1 MSGIFWMAI
10 STLKKVILRTACCC
24 QKCKPENMIFFCK
37 LILIFSNR
45 VILEFIFNSHLNAS
59 LSSRFH
65 SMFIDP
71 ALSSICRW
79 EKRNKNV
86 HVILLLSLN
95 FSRLC
100 SVLHLNDILR
110 EEMWSKKD
118 RDAVNFIK
126 VFLRIFR
133 KNVVFYVHVTRK
145 KLPKWR
151 FVRKTSVYN
160 VDEIET

>member
-1 MSGIFWMAI
+1 
-10 STLKKVILRTACCC
+10 
-24 QKCKPENMIFFCK
+24 MIFFCI

-71 ALSSICRW
+71 ALSSICTW

-118 RDAVNFIK
+118 RAAVNFIN
-126 VFLRIFR
+126 VFCTNFSYERCFLCTCNWRRAAEMTFR
-133 KNVVFYVHVTRK
+133 KKNERV
-145 KLPKWR
+145 
-151 FVRKTSVYN
+151 
-160 VDEIET
+160 